1 LTISLREV
9 NQSDGHRG
17 RVPRCAKGMPFYPNG
32 PEGNIFAVPKP
43 RIRITLLEAMKI
55 ELEQG
60 EEVE

>member
-1 LTISLREV
+1 
-9 NQSDGHRG
+9 
-17 RVPRCAKGMPFYPNG
+17 MPFYPNG